1 MKKTFALVILILL
14 LISHCGVLVA
24 SAHSG
29 GTDSKGGHTNSA
41 TGEYHYHHGY
51 PAHSHPNG
59 ICPYSTNGSSGS
71 TGSSSSSSSSSSSG
85 SNWVW
90 LSVAFGGISVV
101 VILIVNIGNKN
112 R

>member
-59 ICPYSTNGSSGS
+59 ICPYRTNGSSGS
-71 TGSSSSSSSSSSSG
+71 AGSSSSSSSSSSSE
-85 SNWVW
+85 SNVVW
-90 LSVAFGGISVV
+90 LFVALGGILVV
-101 VILIVNIGNKN
+101 SLILYTGNKN

>member
-1 MKKTFALVILILL
+1 MKKVFTLVTLILL
-14 LISHCGVLVA
+14 LISFCGVLA

-29 GTDSKGGHTNSA
+29 RTDSNGGHTNSA

-59 ICPYSTNGSSGS
+59 ICPYRTNGSSGS
-71 TGSSSSSSSSSSSG
+71 AGSSSSSSSSSSSE
-85 SNWVW
+85 SNVVW
-90 LSVAFGGISVV
+90 LFVALGGILVV
-101 VILIVNIGNKN
+101 SLILYTGNKN